1 MPVTAGAISAGASVL
16 NNTINGLFQ
25 SGVTNAKKNEVNAQ
39 TNQIN
44 EQTILNQLSNEQNY
58 TLNQEQVQGNLA
70 NNQEKNLLGSVDA
83 VDIGGGNNLATIYSS
98 GVTSSGNSTWVLVAC
113 IVGGIVVLG
122 GGLYFLTKK

>member
-1 MPVTAGAISAGASVL
+1 MPVTSGAISAGASVL

-70 NNQEKNLLGSVDA
+70 NASETSLLNANAS
-83 VDIGGGNNLATIYSS
+83 IYSS
-98 GVTSSGNSTWVLVAC
+98 GVASSGNSTWVLVAC

-122 GGLYFLTKK
+122 GGIYFLTKK